1 MFYDEGCNGDGASE
15 SRVPRKSQEITQ
27 KPKFDTL
34 EEAYIHELLPLAVEV
49 GLAPFDFWYGDLYLL
64 DTYIIAY
71 NRHIENT
78 TKLNGFYTYLAVGT
92 LIDEM
97 FSKGSTLGYF
107 ERIELMEKTAKTQKE
122 TKEEN
127 IQKRN
132 FWSTLKRLQNQR
144 VIKMNVL
151 MG

>member
-1 MFYDEGCNGDGASE
+1 MFYDEGYNGDGTSE
-15 SRVPRKSQEITQ
+15 SRVPRKPQEITQ
-27 KPKFDTL
+27 KPKFGTL
-34 EEAYIHELLPLAVEV
+34 EEVYIHELLPLAVEV

-78 TKLNGFYTYLAVGT
+78 TKLNGFYTYIAISTAV
-92 LIDEM
+92 DEM
-97 FSKGSTLGYF
+97 FNKGSTLDYY
-107 ERIELMEKTAKTQKE
+107 ERIEKIEKIAKTNKE

-132 FWSTLKRLQNQR
+132 FWSTLKHR
-144 VIKMNVL
+144 KKD
-151 MG
+151 

>member
-1 MFYDEGCNGDGASE
+1 MFYDEGCNGDGTSE
-15 SRVPRKSQEITQ
+15 SRVPRKPQEITQ

-34 EEAYIHELLPLAVEV
+34 EEAYIHELLPLAIEV

-64 DTYIIAY
+64 DSYIIAY
-71 NRHIENT
+71 NRRIENT
-78 TKLNGFYTYLAVGT
+78 AKLNGFYTYLAVRT

-132 FWSTLKRLQNQR
+132 FWSTLKH
-144 VIKMNVL
+144 KKKD
-151 MG
+151 

>member
-1 MFYDEGCNGDGASE
+1 MFYDEGCNGDGTSE
-15 SRVPRKSQEITQ
+15 SRVPRKPQEITQ

-34 EEAYIHELLPLAVEV
+34 EEVYIHELLPLAVEV

-64 DTYIIAY
+64 DTYIIEHNRRITEH
-71 NRHIENT
+71 NRHIENIIR
-78 TKLNGFYTYLAVGT
+78 LNGFYTYLAVET

-132 FWSTLKRLQNQR
+132 FWSTLKHR
-144 VIKMNVL
+144 KKD
-151 MG
+151 